1 VTVADVYRAL
11 WRHKLFIVVLTASL
25 AAATGFLTSRETPV
39 YEASTLVR
47 VQQRINSP
55 GEAFG
60 ALQTAGRLA
69 QTYAQIASTATIAQK
84 VQDTLGGRVPLGEI
98 AGSISARQIQDLEL
112 LSIGARSTSPA
123 RAQAI
128 ANAAPQ
134 ALRSFI
140 EETGTIRDQII
151 TVQPAALP
159 TNPVSPTL
167 KLNIGL
173 AIMLGLIFNGALA
186 VLIEIL
192 GDRASEPGEL
202 ERLTG
207 LPVLAVVP
215 KLVLVSARD
224 LASILP
230 ADGELRPLEF
240 GRPKRA

>member
-11 WRHKLFIVVLTASL
+11 WRHKLFIIVLTASL
-25 AAATGFLTSRETPV
+25 AVATGFLTSRETPV

-47 VQQRINSP
+47 VQQRIDNP

-69 QTYAQIASTATIAQK
+69 QTYAEIVATETIARK
-84 VQDTLGGRVPLGEI
+84 VQETLGGRVPLGEI
-98 AGSISARQIQDLEL
+98 AGSISASQIQDLEL
-112 LSIGARSTSPA
+112 LSIGARSTSPKQ
-123 RAQAI
+123 AQAI

-151 TVQPAALP
+151 MVQPAALP
-159 TNPVSPTL
+159 TNPVSPKL

-173 AIMLGLIFNGALA
+173 AILLGLIFNGALA
-186 VLIEIL
+186 VLIDVL
-192 GDRASEPGEL
+192 GDRASEPDEL

-207 LPVLAVVP
+207 VPVLAVVP
-215 KLVLVSARD
+215 KLVLSSARD

-230 ADGELRPLEF
+230 AEGELRPLEF